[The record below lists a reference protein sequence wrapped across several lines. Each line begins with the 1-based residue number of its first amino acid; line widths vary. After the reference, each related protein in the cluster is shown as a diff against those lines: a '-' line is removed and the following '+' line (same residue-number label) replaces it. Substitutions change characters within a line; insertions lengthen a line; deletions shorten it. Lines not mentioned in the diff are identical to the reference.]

1 MRTMSPQPSARTGAK
16 PEVVT
21 LGEAMVLLVPTRRGL
36 LRHATQFDR
45 HVAGAESNL
54 AVGLARLGHS
64 VGWISRVGADEFGAC
79 ILSFLR
85 GEGVD
90 VSRVAIHEDAP
101 TGVFFKE
108 RRRAGLTRVFY
119 YRSGSAASR
128 IAPSDVDDDYV
139 RQARCVH
146 LTGVTAA
153 LGPEP
158 LKALERVMSVAAEA
172 DVPIAFDPNV
182 RLKLWSEHDARRTL
196 LALLGGVRWFLASR
210 EEATL
215 LTGHDAPELAARALL
230 DRGPSVV
237 VVRLGEEGALGV
249 SADQVIRS
257 PAIEVEVVET
267 VGAGDAFNAG
277 FLAAQLRGW
286 PLDAALRLGNIV
298 GGLATTVPGDVEGL
312 PTWGEVQPYL
322 GGPRVVDR

>member
-1 MRTMSPQPSARTGAK
+1 MSPQPSARTGAK

-21 LGEAMVLLVPTRRGL
+21 LGEAMVLLVPTRPGL

-139 RQARCVH
+139 RQARCAH

-196 LALLGGVRWFLASR
+196 LGLLGGVRWLLASR

-215 LTGHDAPELAARALL
+215 LTGHDDPELAARALL
-230 DRGPSVV
+230 DRGPAVV

-249 SADQVIRS
+249 SADQVIHS
-257 PAIEVEVVET
+257 PAIDVEVVET